1 MGNVSAYIL
10 SQHMVLL
17 KSLSLGTFGAVRQGD
32 RLYPEH
38 PGGDSPAPPNL
49 QLILY
54 PSKASTCQ
62 GSVTCSPQ
70 GSARTLIN
78 TKGKGP
84 KPQGE
89 PGSVPSLPR

>member
-54 PSKASTCQ
+54 PKLPPARAP
-62 GSVTCSPQ
+62 SP
-70 GSARTLIN
+70 AAP
-78 TKGKGP
+78 KEVPGP
-84 KPQGE
+84 
-89 PGSVPSLPR
+89 